1 MQTLR
6 CLKYRYNVVF
16 EIPSCSAIF
25 LTGMLP
31 FLYNASAIFA
41 FSIAACDIPLGRPP
55 FLPRARAD
63 FNPACVR
70 SRINSRSNTLNGAQ
84 SPQPLGS
91 CLRLTPEVTG
101 WYSRLD
107 TKCARSRFSGSS
119 CSY

>member
-6 CLKYRYNVVF
+6 CRKYRYSVVF

-41 FSIAACDIPLGRPP
+41 FSIAAGDIPLGRPP

-70 SRINSRSNTLNGAQ
+70 SRINSRWGSFQEGTKFL
-84 SPQPLGS
+84 STPLQPFASLG
-91 CLRLTPEVTG
+91 
-101 WYSRLD
+101 
-107 TKCARSRFSGSS
+107 
-119 CSY
+119 CSQ